1 MKGSIVWTTE
11 MVSTKKPLCELTG
24 LKRTTGSYVET
35 TPPTP
40 FFNVLIYIYPFRTA
54 TGNFEH
60 RKFWGGKKGVFV
72 I

>member
-40 FFNVLIYIYPFRTA
+40 FLTYLFIYIRSA
-54 TGNFEH
+54 QRRVILSIENFGE
-60 RKFWGGKKGVFV
+60 GKKVSS
-72 I
+72 